1 MTKFKQHTTVIIII
15 ALMIITIIPISIQAT
30 QGEAPTNND
39 IFSIMQISD
48 TQYLSASF
56 PQLFL
61 DTTNWIANHATE
73 YNVRM
78 VIHTGDIVD
87 NIGVNAQPQL
97 ATADPA
103 QWSVANQAMLTL
115 QTANIPY
122 CWDAGNH
129 DQIPWNSP
137 TGTWSGSSYA
147 AFDLA
152 TMRAKP
158 YWVSDNNDGKNT
170 ATMFNYN
177 GYKFLIINLEYL
189 ANDATINWMKDLL
202 DSHRDWN
209 VIIAAHN
216 YLNYQGKY
224 GVSVGTLNDVSWC
237 NSLKTI
243 LDGYPNVFLTL
254 NGHDPLGTA
263 YQKMSG
269 NREEIYFNRGNI
281 GAGQSAASVRIY
293 TFNLETMQVQ
303 TTTWSIYANG
313 FLTNAG
319 TSTANQFSFNANLKL
334 PLAVNATQSTSNAQY
349 TSTVSFTAYP
359 SGGVAPYTYQWYQ
372 GINIVGTNSS
382 IMQFVA
388 YPAGNYAFSCKITDA
403 DGATATTNMMAL
415 SVSPLQALPST
426 TTPTTPPTPVPTA
439 TPTYTLTPTPT
450 PTSSPTPDSTIT
462 ITPSA
467 TTNSSTLSMTTIY
480 ITIAAA
486 AIIAILAITAVLIK
500 RPKK

>member
-1 MTKFKQHTTVIIII
+1 
-15 ALMIITIIPISIQAT
+15 
-30 QGEAPTNND
+30 
-39 IFSIMQISD
+39 MQISD
-48 TQYLSASF
+48 TQFLCKSF
-56 PQLFL
+56 PQLFK

-129 DQIPWNSP
+129 DQIPWNTP
-137 TGTWSGSSYA
+137 NGTWSGSSYT

-158 YWVSDNNDGKNT
+158 YWVSDNSDGKNT
-170 ATMFNYN
+170 ATMFNYY

-202 DSHRDWN
+202 NSHRDCN

-216 YLNYQGKY
+216 YLGYKGTY

-303 TTTWSIYANG
+303 TATWSIYENG
-313 FLTNAG
+313 FLNNTG
-319 TSTANQFSFNANLKL
+319 TPTANQFSFNANLKL
-334 PLAVNATQSTSNAQY
+334 QLKAAVTQSASAISAFGN
-349 TSTVSFTAYP
+349 VNFTASP

-372 GINIVGTNSS
+372 DSAAIVGVIVPQINVGWTMASTHTYFCS
-382 IMQFVA
+382 
-388 YPAGNYAFSCKITDA
+388 ITDA
-403 DGATATTNMMAL
+403 AGTSTNTSIL
-415 SVSPLQALPST
+415 TLT
-426 TTPTTPPTPVPTA
+426 FTA
-439 TPTYTLTPTPT
+439 TPTPIPTP
-450 PTSSPTPDSTIT
+450 
-462 ITPSA
+462 
-467 TTNSSTLSMTTIY
+467 LLHQQLM
-480 ITIAAA
+480 
-486 AIIAILAITAVLIK
+486 
-500 RPKK
+500 